1 MDTNEFKQVL
11 SQAQLLGFE
20 TFGDLAN
27 LKEKLG
33 CKDNRSFVN
42 AVNALFCKYG
52 DQIVIS
58 LAEVA

>member
-20 TFGDLAN
+20 TFGDLAD
-27 LKEKLG
+27 LKQKLG
-33 CKDNRSFVN
+33 CKNNRDFINSI
-42 AVNALFCKYG
+42 NALFCKYG

-58 LAEVA
+58 LAEAA

>member
-20 TFGDLAN
+20 TLGDLAD
-27 LKEKLG
+27 LKQKLG
-33 CKDNRSFVN
+33 RKDNRSFIN
-42 AVNALFCKYG
+42 AINALFCKYG

-58 LAEVA
+58 LTEAA